1 MPKKIEKTGEKVPKK
16 GKLTPKRERFC
27 QEYVIDFNITQAAV
41 RAGFSKATAYSIGWT
56 LLKDVEI
63 QKRISDLQNK
73 ASTEFNVTKQRLMS
87 ILMDIAG
94 AKIEDIKDP
103 ETGAILPAHEWPEH
117 MKGVI
122 SAVETDELYERIG
135 DTKIPVGQKVKVRLW
150 EKTKAIELLNKM
162 CGFNMPDKVAQT
174 TPEGEGVTPIIQINI
189 VPPKNDDDV

>member
-1 MPKKIEKTGEKVPKK
+1 MAEKAKKEAKK
-16 GKLTPKRERFC
+16 RKLTPKRERFC
-27 QEYVIDFNITQAAV
+27 QEYLIDFNITQSAI

-63 QKRISDLQNK
+63 QNRINELQLTSANQ
-73 ASTEFNVTKQRLMS
+73 FNVTKQRLMS

-94 AKIEDIKDP
+94 SKIEDIKDP
-103 ETGAILPAHEWPEH
+103 ETGAILPAHDWPEH

-122 SAVETDELYERIG
+122 SGIEVDELYEYLGTGMKTPI
-135 DTKIPVGQKVKVRLW
+135 GQKVKVRLW

-174 TPEGEGVTPIIQINI
+174 TPEGEAVAPIIQINI